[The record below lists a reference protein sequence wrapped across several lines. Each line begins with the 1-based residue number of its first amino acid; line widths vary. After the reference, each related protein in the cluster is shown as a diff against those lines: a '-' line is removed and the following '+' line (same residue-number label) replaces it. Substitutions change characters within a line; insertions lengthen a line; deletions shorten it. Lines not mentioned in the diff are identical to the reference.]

1 VEAAVG
7 MEKEPHREGSEVVR
21 PDLNIERWQLFATSQ
36 FKGNSRILVRGEAKV
51 IIGRV
56 RDGSEK
62 RGYREVG
69 VLRIPEMKC
78 FYALVKL
85 WEKAGR
91 PWEESVKFSLHEI
104 AKILRMSWGGNTF
117 ALIEEW
123 LDRLKKIPIDWMN
136 AYHQKDLGI
145 TESVLQSFTLLSD
158 LTIYK
163 RSVSGQL
170 RQVLSSFKFHERV
183 LRNLLEHY
191 TKPLNLPVL
200 LSFKKEISVLLYRHL
215 DLVMADKDR
224 YERTTAGLLLED
236 LQLEGN
242 RYRYPSRRVQ
252 VLEPALQELEGV
264 ELSTG
269 RLAVVRLER
278 TADGRD
284 WKAVFEKVPSEGFSG
299 SRRGRADRL
308 SRPEQE
314 AEARALVEEML
325 RILGDER
332 SRPFY
337 TKLARQAVGD
347 PRLQDL
353 IYRCLSEVKEEEH
366 EGWIRTTKGAVF
378 VDKLKRYCQEWGI
391 DLGLKGS

>member
-1 VEAAVG
+1 MGAVVDL
-7 MEKEPHREGSEVVR
+7 EKERAREGWEVVR

-36 FKGNSRILVRGEAKV
+36 FKGNSRVLVRGDSKV

-56 RDGSEK
+56 RDGSQK
-62 RGYREVG
+62 QGYREVG

-85 WEKAGR
+85 WERAGR
-91 PWEESVKFSLHEI
+91 PWEESVEFSLHEI

-136 AYHQKDLGI
+136 AYYQKDLGI

-158 LTIYK
+158 LVIYK

-170 RQVLSSFKFHERV
+170 QQALSSFKFHERV

-191 TKPLNLPVL
+191 TKPLNLSVL

-236 LQLEGN
+236 LQLEGS
-242 RYRYPSRRVQ
+242 RYRYPSRRKQ
-252 VLEPALQELEGV
+252 VLEPALAELEGV

-269 RLAVVRLER
+269 QLIVACLER
-278 TADGRD
+278 TSDGAD
-284 WKAVFEKVPSEGFSG
+284 WKAVFEKEPPVRSG
-299 SRRGRADRL
+299 GPQL
-308 SRPEQE
+308 SREQR
-314 AEARALVEEML
+314 AEAQGLVEEIL
-325 RILGDER
+325 RVTGDEH

-337 TKLARQAVGD
+337 AKLAQLAIVN
-347 PRLQDL
+347 PRLWDL
-353 IYRCLSEVKEEEH
+353 IYRTLGEVKEEAH
-366 EGWIRTTKGAVF
+366 EGLIRTTKGAVF
-378 VDKLKRYCQEWGI
+378 TDKLKRYCKERGI
-391 DLGLKGS
+391 ELGLRGS